1 MKKVKGG
8 IFLMSA
14 SMEIEKANIIAIGV
28 LITSTILIMLLYFLK
43 SWGVYVQLGTPPQG
57 VSLRILFI
65 LLTIVATVS
74 GLYLSKDKI
83 FDICIGALCLFIIL
97 SNLFSWWLFDSNAVY
112 TIFSSPD
119 KNEHFLVVETG
130 YGTLY
135 QLSSSGLFMTE
146 LAVIRTDDGYKPIS
160 KGAYRLEWK
169 EQNKLIIN
177 YAFDYMAPN
186 EYRKM
191 NIEYK
196 TY

>member
-1 MKKVKGG
+1 
-8 IFLMSA
+8 MSA
-14 SMEIEKANIIAIGV
+14 SKEIEKANMIAMVV
-28 LITSTILIMLLYFLK
+28 LISSILLLILLYFLK

-74 GLYLSKDKI
+74 GLSLSKDKF
-83 FDICIGALCLFIIL
+83 FDICIGALCAFIIFL
-97 SNLFSWWLFDSNAVY
+97 NLFSWWLFDSNADY

-119 KNEHFLVVETG
+119 KNVHFLVVETG

-135 QLSSSGLFMTE
+135 QLSSSGLFMTK
-146 LAVIRTDDGYKPIS
+146 LAIIRTDDGYKPIS
-160 KGAYRLEWK
+160 EGAYRLEWK
-169 EQNKLIIN
+169 EQNKLTIN
-177 YAFDYMAPN
+177 YAFDYTAPN

>member
-1 MKKVKGG
+1 
-8 IFLMSA
+8 MSV
-14 SMEIEKANIIAIGV
+14 SKEIEKANIIAMGV
-28 LITSTILIMLLYFLK
+28 LISSILFLILFYFLK
-43 SWGVYVQLGTPPQG
+43 SWGIYVQLGTPPQG
-57 VSLRILFI
+57 VSLRVLFI

-83 FDICIGALCLFIIL
+83 LNICIGALCSFIIF

-112 TIFSSPD
+112 TIFSSLD

-135 QLSSSGLFMTE
+135 QLSSSGLFMTK

-160 KGAYRLEWK
+160 EGAYRLVWR

-177 YAFDYMAPN
+177 YAFDYTAPN

-196 TY
+196 DKIN